1 MIRQEGNKSYIWY
14 YTNYISDIKYQFLP
28 FRNWLLSLTNI
39 WSSESGGWNF
49 KSFDLVWLLSTLSNP
64 RKNLFHQPPLLWHNS
79 KVQTPLCVL
88 PLIKTCG
95 CYTSIHSSIHPFYIS
110 LKSIEVIVSYF
121 SSLVPFNVHIGQ
133 LNRRFNFHVER
144 F

>member
-1 MIRQEGNKSYIWY
+1 MILYTLYIWHK
-14 YTNYISDIKYQFLP
+14 ISIFSIQKLTFVKNETTLTDFL
-28 FRNWLLSLTNI
+28 
-39 WSSESGGWNF
+39 SSESGGWNF

-79 KVQTPLCVL
+79 KVQTPLRVL

-133 LNRRFNFHVER
+133 LKRRFNFHVER

>member
-1 MIRQEGNKSYIWY
+1 MILYKLYIWY
-14 YTNYISDIKYQFLP
+14 KTLIFSIRKLTFVKIETT
-28 FRNWLLSLTNI
+28 LTNI
-39 WSSESGGWNF
+39 WSSESSGWNF
-49 KSFDLVWLLSTLSNP
+49 KSFDLVRLLSTLSNP

-121 SSLVPFNVHIGQ
+121 SSLIPFNVQIGQ
-133 LNRRFNFHVER
+133 LKRRFNFHVER